1 MPNKTGTGMN
11 NSNMGHGQT
20 PTMGRGFAN
29 APAPLAS
36 LVSAMGSIH
45 TLFLKTLHTHWN
57 ARGSRFLAIH
67 EFSEKQY
74 NALLEEFD
82 VLAERIRAMDAVA
95 PADLAT
101 LTAHSVLKEDH
112 LDNFDASKLARH
124 LADAHQEI
132 ERTYV
137 QYISRVEDED
147 PVTADL
153 FTELAANHGKVAW
166 MYKSVID

>member
-1 MPNKTGTGMN
+1 MANRNGMATGQG
-11 NSNMGHGQT
+11 NSQSAA
-20 PTMGRGFAN
+20 RAN
-29 APAPLAS
+29 APVPLAS
-36 LVSAMGSIH
+36 LVSAMGSVH

-82 VLAERIRAMDAVA
+82 VIAERIRAMDAIA

-101 LTAHSVLKEDH
+101 LTSTSVLKEDH

-124 LADAHQEI
+124 LADAHHEM
-132 ERTYV
+132 ERTYIQFV
-137 QYISRVEDED
+137 QRIGDED

-153 FTELAANHGKVAW
+153 LTGLAANHGKVAW

>member
-1 MPNKTGTGMN
+1 MPNKNGNGM
-11 NSNMGHGQT
+11 GQT
-20 PTMGRGFAN
+20 NTGLGGAPMTGRALAN

-36 LVSAMGSIH
+36 LVAAMGSIH

-101 LTAHSVLKEDH
+101 LTSHSVLKEDH

-124 LADAHQEI
+124 LADAHHEM

-137 QYISRVEDED
+137 QYVGRVEDED

-153 FTELAANHGKVAW
+153 FTELAAKHGKVAW